1 MDRKRWE
8 GEVTSHYARVL
19 RGLMAVA
26 GERERAED
34 ALHDALV
41 SAMAPGVIEEIERAD
56 AWLYSVAIR
65 KLRRAAWGRRL
76 EVFLGPGAASYPE
89 PGLASVEAM
98 ELLSRLTS
106 RQREL
111 VVARFYLDLSFK
123 EIASHF
129 GITVSAA
136 TSTVSQALARLRGI
150 SARLGERQWT
160 SAK

>member
-1 MDRKRWE
+1 M
-8 GEVTSHYARVL
+8 GGGAL
-19 RGLMAVA
+19 RC
-26 GERERAED
+26 
-34 ALHDALV
+34 
-41 SAMAPGVIEEIERAD
+41 
-56 AWLYSVAIR
+56 YSD
-65 KLRRAAWGRRL
+65 
-76 EVFLGPGAASYPE
+76 PGAASYPE
-89 PGLASVEAM
+89 PSLASVEAM